1 MQDHKTGTSM
11 LLDKYLGG
19 RLRGK
24 QKFYAILIVAAVL
37 LITSAL
43 RYYNFPRFARGV
55 TKLIHL
61 YFFWF
66 FIKKNT
72 TEDSISLFSASYFW

>member
-1 MQDHKTGTSM
+1 M

-19 RLRGK
+19 RLCGK

-37 LITSAL
+37 LITIVL
-43 RYYNFPRFARGV
+43 RYYNFPHFARGV

-66 FIKKNT
+66 FIKK
-72 TEDSISLFSASYFW
+72 IPQRILLVYFLHPIFGKRLYIVL

>member
-1 MQDHKTGTSM
+1 M
-11 LLDKYLGG
+11 LLDKYLGS
-19 RLRGK
+19 RLCGK

-37 LITSAL
+37 LITSDL
-43 RYYNFPRFARGV
+43 RYYNFSHFARGV

-61 YFFWF
+61 YFFWL

-72 TEDSISLFSASYFW
+72 TEDIISLFSASYFW